1 MNEDFIVVSKDEAIR
16 KIMEAPGDTVIIGKI
31 LISNPS
37 SYIHDRSVRSK
48 KKDGE
53 LLIIAAKEI
62 EYQNNN
68 YFGTLSLHGTR
79 EESVIHSIL
88 FPQIE

>member
-1 MNEDFIVVSKDEAIR
+1 MNGDFIVVSKEEAIK
-16 KIMEAPGDTVIIGKI
+16 KIMEAPGDTVIIGKF
-31 LISNPS
+31 LIVNPPH
-37 SYIHDRSVRSK
+37 YIHDNPVRGK

-68 YFGTLSLHGTR
+68 YFGTLSLHGVK
-79 EESVIHSIL
+79 EEAVIHNIL
-88 FPQIE
+88 FPQLE